1 MRAQSLHALIRHH
14 LVASNSDTND
24 VYIAAISGGCDS
36 MVLLD
41 LCFKNNIRCVVAHV
55 NYGLRGADSDAD
67 EQVVIDYCN
76 SHNIAY
82 EILRVDEKEWASH
95 EGSTQEIA
103 RTLRYQ
109 WFLELLEKH
118 NAIRVL
124 TAHHANDQTE
134 TMLMQFIRGGSGKSV
149 YGMAQDTGVVLRP
162 LLSATQADLE
172 SYAKEN
178 NVPWR
183 EDLSNQKDQYTRNQL
198 RHHVIPRIETINPS
212 IHKTIQQ
219 RSAWMHEE
227 QLLVELTLAEKL
239 KSILQ
244 VRGGEQLL
252 DATTIKNTPYRHILL
267 WQWLKPFGFSS
278 EVVSDIA
285 DKTLTPAEAEPCWFS
300 SHTHEVCIQRN
311 TIALIEKQTPEP
323 LFIDG
328 LPWSNRSISISTCSR
343 SEVQFGNDAE
353 VQFLDAS
360 SISLPLTARKWQE
373 GDSFRPLGAPGRQK
387 ISDFLTHAKIP
398 AWQKKHVR
406 VMESKGEI
414 VAVLGQRI
422 SNDFKIT
429 DQSALCLKI
438 SFS

>member
-1 MRAQSLHALIRHH
+1 MRAQSLHALIQHH
-14 LVASNSDTND
+14 LVASISDKNTM
-24 VYIAAISGGCDS
+24 YIAAISGGCDS

-82 EILRVDEKEWASH
+82 EVLRVDEKEWASH

-109 WFLELLEKH
+109 WFQELLEKH
-118 NAIRVL
+118 RAIRVL

-198 RHHVIPRIETINPS
+198 RHHVIPLIESINPS

-227 QLLVELTLAEKL
+227 QLLVELTLEEKL
-239 KSILQ
+239 KSM
-244 VRGGEQLL
+244 VWVNGSAHLL
-252 DATTIKNTPYRHILL
+252 DTTAIKNIPYRHILL

-278 EVVSDIA
+278 EVVGDIA
-285 DKTLTPAEAEPCWFS
+285 RKTLTPTETEPCWFA
-300 SHTHEVCIQRN
+300 SHTHEICIQRD
-311 TIALIEKQTPEP
+311 TIALIEKQKAEP
-323 LFIDG
+323 FVIDA
-328 LPWSNRSISISTCSR
+328 LPWSNQSISLSTCPH
-343 SEVQFGNDAE
+343 SEVQFGHDAE

-360 SISLPLTARKWQE
+360 RIAFPLIVRAWQE
-373 GDSFRPLGAPGRQK
+373 GDSFKPLGAPGRQK
-387 ISDFLTHAKIP
+387 VSDFLTHTKIP
-398 AWQKKHVR
+398 AWKKKHVR
-406 VMESKGEI
+406 VMESNGQI

-429 DQSALCLKI
+429 DQSATCLRI
-438 SFS
+438 SFG